1 MRECAVAHIRLAM
14 QHKITY
20 VVGQKPRRVP
30 LALRL
35 LAALRARLSGS
46 TTFEVPNTNL
56 LPALGLRDIVFV
68 DRAAYAGAP
77 PRRHDI
83 VVYRSEKHDGLLL
96 ASRVVGLPGERIELR
111 DGRMHVNGVPIAEP
125 FVDPD
130 CATAEYSRTWH
141 GPPVPG
147 GMVALMGDLRDGSED
162 SRHVGPVPV
171 ACLVGKVVGVAARC
185 HAGVA

>member
-1 MRECAVAHIRLAM
+1 M

-20 VVGQKPRRVP
+20 IVGQKPRRVP

-35 LAALRARLSGS
+35 LAALRARLSGT
-46 TTFEVPNTNL
+46 TTFEIPNTNL
-56 LPALGLRDIVFV
+56 LPGIGLRDIVFV
-68 DRAAYAGAP
+68 DRTPAVDAR

-125 FVDPD
+125 FVDSD
-130 CATAEYSRTWH
+130 SATAEYSKTWH
-141 GPPVPG
+141 GPPIPD

-162 SRHVGPVPV
+162 SRQLGPV
-171 ACLVGKVVGVAARC
+171 AIASIVGKVVAVAARS
-185 HAGVA
+185 HAGLA

>member
-1 MRECAVAHIRLAM
+1 M

-35 LAALRARLSGS
+35 LAALRARLAGA
-46 TTFEVPNTNL
+46 TIFEIPNTNL
-56 LPALGLRDIVFV
+56 LPGLGLRDLAIV
-68 DRAAYAGAP
+68 DRAAYASARA
-77 PRRHDI
+77 RRHDI
-83 VVYRSEKHDGLLL
+83 VVYRSEKHGGRLL

-125 FVDPD
+125 FVDPGY
-130 CATAEYSRTWH
+130 ATADYSRTWLC
-141 GPPVPG
+141 PPVHG
-147 GMVALMGDLRDGSED
+147 GMVALLGDLRDGSED
-162 SRHVGPVPV
+162 SRHIGPIPA

-185 HAGVA
+185 HAGLA